1 MSSKEFAQQT
11 AMRVIQRVVGEQ
23 CLIQPTDQLLGEG
36 GLVDSMKLVEICLAL
51 EDESS
56 SLGFDF
62 DWTSD
67 TAMSA
72 SRSVFRTV
80 ESLAEEYSRQWQAG
94 ASSSGRL
101 SGT

>member
-1 MSSKEFAQQT
+1 MNSKQFAEQT
-11 AMRVIQRVVGEQ
+11 AMRVIQSVVGEQ
-23 CLIQPTDQLLGEG
+23 RRIQPNDQLLGEG

-51 EDESS
+51 EDEST

-67 TAMSA
+67 TSMSA

-80 ESLAEEYSRQWQAG
+80 ETLAQEYSRQWQAG
-94 ASSSGRL
+94 ASGSGD
-101 SGT
+101 SPST

>member
-1 MSSKEFAQQT
+1 
-11 AMRVIQRVVGEQ
+11 MRVIQSVVGEQ
-23 CLIQPTDQLLGEG
+23 HRVQPDDQLLGEG

-51 EDESS
+51 EDEST

-80 ESLAEEYSRQWQAG
+80 ETLAQEYSRQWQAWG
-94 ASSSGRL
+94 SSLGDSP
-101 SGT
+101 ST

>member
-1 MSSKEFAQQT
+1 MSSKELAQQT

-23 CLIQPTDQLLGEG
+23 CPIQPNDQLLGEG

-80 ESLAEEYSRQWQAG
+80 ESLAQEYSRQWQAG
-94 ASSSGRL
+94 ASSSGRS